1 MSKHSRN
8 KLAKR
13 LKELGYGKLYIG
25 SKSQARRYYT
35 SRTCEYLLSWLDLKV
50 GDVVND
56 CDLFNYEISKLPPLY
71 RRSPPFRAV
80 PTGKTLVWD
89 CDSQCFF
96 TSGGASC
103 GCSVPEPALSAE
115 KVRERH
121 RGFWEYA
128 EAKEETAWW
137 LPKEPDSVYQ
147 RWKKDK
153 SYPICDDR
161 GMKLK

>member
-1 MSKHSRN
+1 MSRHSRK

-25 SKSQARRYYT
+25 PKHQARRYYNA
-35 SRTCEYLLSWLDLKV
+35 RTCEYLLGWLDLKV

-56 CDLFNYEISKLPPLY
+56 CDLFNHEISKLPTMY
-71 RRSPPFRAV
+71 RTPWED
-80 PTGKTLVWD
+80 TLVWD
-89 CDSQCFF
+89 CTPTCFF
-96 TSGGASC
+96 SDGGASC

-115 KVRERH
+115 QVREYK

-128 EAKEETAWW
+128 ESKEETTWW
-137 LPKEPDSVYQ
+137 LPQDPESAYQ